1 MRNLNKIHLSGL
13 RAVEAVGRLGS
24 LKEAA
29 SELGVTIGAVS
40 QQLQKTER
48 QLGRTLFER
57 RPGGLRKTPL
67 GEAIVRRL
75 TVAMAELSAA
85 VALAETDRNET
96 LTVSVPP
103 VMAEKWLVKRLSG
116 FHRQNSHIRVRLDA
130 SVTLIDPNRSDVDL
144 CIRVGRGEWS
154 GVRLEKL
161 IDQCVFPVCSPGI
174 AAKLTR
180 PADIA
185 GQPIITDP
193 DGMFGWDIWLTPNG
207 LSTDI
212 LADGPIFTNASLC
225 VDAAIAG
232 LGIFL
237 AWEPAVTDA
246 LEAGQLV
253 APFPDRYPTAFAY
266 WIVEAENPPANA
278 GAAAFKHWL
287 REALPKGPTR
297 C

>member
-1 MRNLNKIHLSGL
+1 MKNLNKVHLSGL

-67 GEAIVRRL
+67 GEEIVRRL
-75 TVAMAELSAA
+75 TVAMTELSAA
-85 VALAETDRNET
+85 VDLADTDRNDT
-96 LTVSVPP
+96 LTVSIPP
-103 VMAEKWLVKRLSG
+103 VLAEKWLVKRLSG

-161 IDQCVFPVCSPGI
+161 IDQCVFPVCSPGL
-174 AAKLTR
+174 AKNLTH
-180 PADIA
+180 PADLA
-185 GQPIITDP
+185 DYPIITDP
-193 DGMFGWDIWLTPNG
+193 DGMFEWDAWLGPNG
-207 LSTDI
+207 LSTGV
-212 LADGPIFTNASLC
+212 LGDGPVFTNASLC
-225 VDAAIAG
+225 IDAAIAG

-253 APFPDRYPTAFAY
+253 TPFPDRYPTDFAY
-266 WIVEAENPPANA
+266 WIVEAEHPSANA
-278 GAAAFKHWL
+278 GVAAFKRWL
-287 REALPKGPTR
+287 KDALPKPPTR
-297 C
+297 Y